1 MIGDNGE
8 PLGRLHV
15 VEEPRIKLE
24 DGSPLIRLTLTARG
38 APTKKDFGGVM
49 AFFDIG
55 REFIVRGFA
64 SITTAQMH
72 RIWGRTDA

>member
-1 MIGDNGE
+1 MNGDNGE

-15 VEEPRIKLE
+15 TAEPRIKIG
-24 DGSPLIRLTLTARG
+24 DGSPLIRLTMTARG
-38 APTKKDFGGVM
+38 APAKKDIGDVM